1 MFPVAPEVPMA
12 EVFPVSPL
20 LPKRAEILGLTDPNS
35 SVTGFVADISTSAG
49 RETTSGSG
57 FSAELRP

>member
-1 MFPVAPEVPMA
+1 MA